1 MTSDLQPVVDWLNF
15 DDVRPEAAPQ
25 GAVVDQTDAEYD
37 EERRAKISLADEKFS
52 YINVYLADRAYG
64 GPEEGG
70 WYYDYG
76 VPVESR
82 RVLSPTDYL
91 RPENYV
97 NPHSEYETELAFLTA
112 RYDRLNQGRPEV
124 HSVNSVGRYIVIE
137 EDGFANGYPE
147 TIPHYE

>member
-1 MTSDLQPVVDWLNF
+1 MTDLQPAVDWLLF
-15 DDVRPEAAPQ
+15 KDVRPEAAPQ

-76 VPVESR
+76 IPVESR
-82 RVLSPTDYL
+82 RVLSPA
-91 RPENYV
+91 EGEV
-97 NPHSEYETELAFLTA
+97 NPYSEYQEELEFIES
-112 RYDRLNQGRPEV
+112 RYYRLNQNRPDI
-124 HSVNSVGRYIVIE
+124 HSVLSEGRYIVVE
-137 EDGFANGYPE
+137 EHGFAKPYPE

>member
-1 MTSDLQPVVDWLNF
+1 MTDLQPAVDWLLYK
-15 DDVRPEAAPQ
+15 DVRPEAAPQ

-76 VPVESR
+76 IPVESR
-82 RVLSPTDYL
+82 RVLSPTDYT
-91 RPENYV
+91 
-97 NPHSEYETELAFLTA
+97 NPHSEYETELVFLTA
-112 RYDRLNQGRPEV
+112 RYDRLNQSRPDI
-124 HSVNSVGRYIVIE
+124 HSVLSEGRYVVTIE
-137 EDGFANGYPE
+137 DEFARAYPYKC
-147 TIPHYE
+147 PPYE

>member
-1 MTSDLQPVVDWLNF
+1 MTNDMQPVIDWLNF

-82 RVLSPTDYL
+82 RVLSPTDY
-91 RPENYV
+91 V

-124 HSVNSVGRYIVIE
+124 HSVISKGRYIVIE
-137 EDGFANGYPE
+137 EDGFANPYPE